1 MRRTNETGRRDDGPE
16 AYAISLFELNRMI
29 NEVIDM
35 RFDDSLFWVR
45 AEMSDV
51 RVNAT
56 SGHCY
61 LELVEKNPRTE
72 RIVAKIRGMIWADD
86 FRRLKRYFE
95 SQAGQAFTSG
105 LKVLVRVM
113 VTFHEVYGLSLMIID
128 IDPSYTLGD
137 MARRRAEI
145 IRRLMEDGVF
155 DLNKELPLPALP
167 QRVAIITSP
176 TAAGYED
183 FLDQLRRSAGGY
195 VFYPK
200 LFPAVM
206 QGERAEASL
215 IAALDAVYR
224 HRTLFDVVVIIRGG
238 GSTSDLNCFDSY
250 ALATH
255 CAQFPL
261 PIITGIGH
269 ERDETVLDLVAHT
282 RAKTPT
288 AAAEFLIGRM
298 DEVAATLNALGE
310 RLRAA
315 ALGTLDSLANALAAN
330 RQRLPLAVR
339 VRLER
344 AHGLLENL
352 RLRLRE
358 KSLARLTTE
367 RHFLEKTDQ
376 YLRLASPEHILKR
389 GYSLTLKDGRIVKSV
404 SELREGDRVV
414 TRFADGLA
422 ESRVSLTKP
431 LLEDPE

>member
-86 FRRLKRYFE
+86 FRKLKRYFE
-95 SQAGQAFTSG
+95 SQARQAFTSG

-224 HRTLFDVVVIIRGG
+224 HRALFDVVVIIRGG

-298 DEVAATLNALGE
+298 DEAAATLNALGE

-376 YLRLASPEHILKR
+376 YLRLAAPEHILKR